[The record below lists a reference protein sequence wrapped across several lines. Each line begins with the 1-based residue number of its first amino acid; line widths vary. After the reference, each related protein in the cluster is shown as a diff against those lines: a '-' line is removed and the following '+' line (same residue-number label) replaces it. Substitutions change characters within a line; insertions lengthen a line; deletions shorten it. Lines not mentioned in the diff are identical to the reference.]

1 MQLNAT
7 LCDYSHGGQYVF
19 WVIPDGIDAWTDPS
33 PPPPAV
39 PPPPPPIVPAA
50 DSTKNLPFSP
60 EACIGITVGTVVA
73 IGVVVTGLLS
83 CRQAKMKYKM
93 ADNEKAKTSACSC
106 SFGPINWAMNQKNSE
121 RMLSFEFIDWILDW
135 ITFGL
140 ALWA

>member
-1 MQLNAT
+1 MQLDAT

-83 CRQAKMKYKM
+83 CRQAKMKY
-93 ADNEKAKTSACSC
+93 
-106 SFGPINWAMNQKNSE
+106 
-121 RMLSFEFIDWILDW
+121 
-135 ITFGL
+135 
-140 ALWA
+140 